1 MTYTEIFDEVVS
13 IMREDSSTCN
23 DLGAG
28 NFQFYKDQIKDDML
42 AKDFTKVVKRYIA
55 SFGQEGHLSFSDTE
69 MGCLDFRV
77 MRFENA
83 LYVTEAAET
92 STLKVKDKIVK
103 IDGNTIETCASLNQE
118 FLMGEVNER
127 QGFLWGQILL
137 FADKVTVE
145 RGGDCQDISI
155 KLATTYEPN
164 DKYSFKDLGNKTL
177 LIKLLDFDDEN
188 AIRKVYQDCESLL
201 ETCENLIVDVRGNG
215 GGSDTAFVPLF
226 KYCYPAD
233 RKVEDY
239 IPKQQ
244 PVAVNY
250 SKRNCDSR
258 IKMISEY
265 FKDGIPEDI
274 RPVVEQMK
282 SDIAQNSGKG
292 MIVEESSD
300 EDEVLNFVGK
310 ETPKK
315 VWIITDQNCAS
326 SGDAFVQDMSYSP
339 KVTVVGRP
347 TLGILDYSNCAVE
360 MFDRFRMVYPTSRSG
375 EIDAGNAMGHK
386 GVPVDHYIPWTP
398 MHLEKD
404 VDLEYVLEQINKY

>member
-1 MTYTEIFDEVVS
+1 MNYTEIFAEVVS
-13 IMREDSSTCN
+13 IMRYDSSTCN

-28 NFQFYKDQIKDDML
+28 NFQFYKDQIKDDMP

-77 MRFENA
+77 MRFEDA
-83 LYVTEAAET
+83 LYVTEAAKN
-92 STLKVKDKIVK
+92 STLKVKDKIIK
-103 IDGNTIETCASLNQE
+103 IDGDTIEICAALNQE
-118 FLMGEVNER
+118 FLMGEANER
-127 QGFLWGQILL
+127 QGRLWNQILL

-145 RGGDCQDISI
+145 RAGDYHDISI
-155 KLATTYEPN
+155 KLATDYEPS

-177 LIKLLDFDDEN
+177 LIKLLDFDDEK
-188 AIRKVYQDCESLL
+188 AIRKVYQDCENQL
-201 ETCENLIVDVRGNG
+201 ETRENLIIDVRGNG
-215 GGSDTAFVPLF
+215 GGSDTAFIPLF

-233 RKVEDY
+233 KKVEDY
-239 IPKQQ
+239 FQNQQ
-244 PVAVNY
+244 PVAINY

-258 IKMISEY
+258 LKLLSEY

-274 RPVVEQMK
+274 RPMVEQMK
-282 SDIAQNSGKG
+282 ADIVQNSGKG
-292 MIVEESSD
+292 MVVQESCDEE
-300 EDEVLNFVGK
+300 EVFSFVGR
-310 ETPKK
+310 EMPKK

-339 KVTVVGRP
+339 KVTIVGRP
-347 TLGILDYSNCAVE
+347 TLGILDYSNCTVE
-360 MFDRFRMVYPTSRSG
+360 MFDRFRMMYPTSRSG

-404 VDLEYVLEQINKY
+404 VDLEYVLEQIKKY